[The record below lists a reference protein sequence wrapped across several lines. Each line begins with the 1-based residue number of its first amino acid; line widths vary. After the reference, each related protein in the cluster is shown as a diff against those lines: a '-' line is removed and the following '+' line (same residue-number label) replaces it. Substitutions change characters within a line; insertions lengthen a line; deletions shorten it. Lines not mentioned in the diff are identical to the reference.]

1 MKKIILVDGNN
12 LLFRSFYATAYQG
25 VIMRNSKGFPT
36 NALYGFINMMNK
48 IIKEEKPSYILVAFD
63 KGKTFR
69 HDKYDEYK
77 AGRIEMPDELRVQFP
92 KAKEVLDAFG
102 IKHFEIDN
110 YEADDIIGTLARIVD
125 EEDEFIATIVSS
137 DKDLLQ
143 LISDEVTVKL
153 LKQSGHIMMDR
164 DEFMRTYQ
172 VEPARMVDLKALMGD
187 ASDHIPGV
195 KGIGEVIMNTLSP
208 LTELKGIGEKTA
220 ISLLS
225 KYGSLDNLY
234 ANIESVTGKTKE
246 KLLADKDNAYM
257 SYDLA
262 TIYKEVPLD
271 FTLEDCKYEITDKS
285 KLAGILEELEFHS
298 LLRKLDLESLVEEK
312 SEEKDDTKELVID
325 DIGQFKNKDFAY
337 YLETR
342 GSIYSKSEI
351 LGIGIYDGEKGYF
364 INKDNIEKYRDIF
377 SSDVLKFTY
386 DYKKSLVV
394 LNSLDVKF
402 KNVSFDTMIA
412 AYLLDYVVKDDISF
426 VARSFDY
433 QLPIYEDTYGTDKRP
448 IAVEE
453 ERLKEICCQK
463 AQFIYGTRER
473 LLKELS
479 DDGELDL
486 FNNIEMPLAE
496 VLADMEITGIKVDV
510 DYLTKVEE
518 ELKEKLDA
526 KEKEI
531 YELAGTQFNIMS
543 PTQLAKVLFVD
554 LAIPYPKKVKDNK
567 FSTSKDILDKIK
579 NVNPIVDKIL
589 EYRTLAKLYTN
600 YAVGL
605 KAEVREDGRIHT
617 IFTQTLTRTGRLS
630 SISPNLQNIPA
641 RAEYSALIRKAFV
654 PDHNSKIL
662 SSDYSQVE
670 LRIFASMSK
679 AINLINAFVNNEDIH
694 TRTAADI
701 FKVDMSS
708 VTKDMRRTA
717 KAVNFGI
724 LYGISSFGLSEDL
737 GIDVKTAKKFID
749 DYLEN
754 YPGIRDFQAKE
765 IADAYANGYVRTLM
779 NRKRVIE
786 ELKNKNYMIRSSGER
801 MALNTPIQGTAADI
815 LKKAMVEI
823 YREFDKRNLKSKMLI
838 QVHDELVFNVLDD
851 EIDEVSE
858 IVRDI
863 MENTFKIDV
872 PLKVDIEIG
881 NNWYEAK

>member
-25 VIMRNSKGFPT
+25 VIMKNSKGFPT

-48 IIKEEKPSYILVAFD
+48 IIKEEEPNYILVAFD

-69 HDKYDEYK
+69 HDKYDSYK
-77 AGRIEMPDELRVQFP
+77 AGRIEMPDELKLQFP

-143 LISDEVTVKL
+143 LISDEVVVKL

-164 DEFMRTYQ
+164 DEFMKTYQ

-195 KGIGEVIMNTLSP
+195 KGIGE
-208 LTELKGIGEKTA
+208 KTA
-220 ISLLS
+220 INLLA
-225 KYGSLDNLY
+225 KYGTLDNLY
-234 ANIESVTGKTKE
+234 ANIDSVTGKTKE

-271 FTLEDCKYEITDKS
+271 FTLEDCKYGIIDKNQ
-285 KLAGILEELEFHS
+285 LANILEELEFHS
-298 LLRKLDLESLVEEK
+298 LLRKLDLEGSVEEK
-312 SEEKDDTKELVID
+312 REEKEETRELVID
-325 DIGQFKNKDFAY
+325 NIEQFKNKDFAY

-364 INKDNIEKYRDIF
+364 INKDNIEKYKDIF
-377 SSDVLKFTY
+377 SSDVWKFTY

-448 IAVEE
+448 IEVEE

-463 AQFIYGTRER
+463 AQFIYETRER

-510 DYLTKVEE
+510 DYLTNVEL
-518 ELKEKLDA
+518 ELKEKLDG

-531 YELAGTQFNIMS
+531 YELSGVEFNIMS
-543 PTQLAKVLFVD
+543 PSQLSKVLFED

-567 FSTSKDILDKIK
+567 YSTSKDILDKIIDFH
-579 NVNPIVDKIL
+579 PIVSKIL

-654 PDHNSKIL
+654 PDENSKIL

-679 AINLINAFVNNEDIH
+679 ATNLINAFVNNEDIH

-737 GIDVKTAKKFID
+737 GIDLKTAKKFID
-749 DYLEN
+749 DYLET

-823 YREFDKRNLKSKMLI
+823 YREFNKRNLKSKMLI
-838 QVHDELVFNVLDD
+838 QVHDELVFNVLDT
-851 EIDEVSE
+851 ELDEVSE

>member
-25 VIMRNSKGFPT
+25 VIMKNSKGFPT

-48 IIKEEKPSYILVAFD
+48 IIKEEEPNYILVAFD

-69 HDKYDEYK
+69 HDKYDSYK
-77 AGRIEMPDELRVQFP
+77 AGRIEMPDELKLQFP

-110 YEADDIIGTLARIVD
+110 YEADDIIGTLAKIVD
-125 EEDEFIATIVSS
+125 EEDEFVATIVSS

-143 LISDEVTVKL
+143 LISDEVVVKL
-153 LKQSGHIMMDR
+153 LKQSGHIMMNR
-164 DEFMRTYQ
+164 DEFMKTYQ

-195 KGIGEVIMNTLSP
+195 KGIGE
-208 LTELKGIGEKTA
+208 KTA
-220 ISLLS
+220 INLLA
-225 KYGSLDNLY
+225 KYGTLDNLY
-234 ANIESVTGKTKE
+234 ANIDSVTGKTKE

-271 FTLEDCKYEITDKS
+271 FTLEDCKYGITDKS
-285 KLAGILEELEFHS
+285 QLANILEELEFHS
-298 LLRKLDLESLVEEK
+298 LLRKLDLEGSVEEK
-312 SEEKDDTKELVID
+312 RKEKEDTKELVID
-325 DIGQFKNKDFAY
+325 DIEQFKNKDFAY

-364 INKDNIEKYRDIF
+364 INKDNIEKYKDIF
-377 SSDVLKFTY
+377 SSDVWKFTY

-394 LNSLDVKF
+394 LNYLDIKF

-448 IAVEE
+448 IEVEE

-463 AQFIYGTRER
+463 AQFIYETRKR

-486 FNNIEMPLAE
+486 FSNIEMPLAE

-510 DYLTKVEE
+510 NYLTNVEL
-518 ELKEKLDA
+518 ELKEKLEE

-531 YELAGTQFNIMS
+531 YELSGVEFNIMS
-543 PTQLAKVLFVD
+543 PSQLSKVLFED

-567 FSTSKDILDKIK
+567 YSTSKDILDKIIDFH
-579 NVNPIVDKIL
+579 PIVSKIL

-654 PDHNSKIL
+654 PDENSKIL

-679 AINLINAFVNNEDIH
+679 ATNLINAFVNNEDIH

-749 DYLEN
+749 DYL
-754 YPGIRDFQAKE
+754 
-765 IADAYANGYVRTLM
+765 
-779 NRKRVIE
+779 
-786 ELKNKNYMIRSSGER
+786 
-801 MALNTPIQGTAADI
+801 
-815 LKKAMVEI
+815 
-823 YREFDKRNLKSKMLI
+823 
-838 QVHDELVFNVLDD
+838 
-851 EIDEVSE
+851 
-858 IVRDI
+858 
-863 MENTFKIDV
+863 
-872 PLKVDIEIG
+872 
-881 NNWYEAK
+881 

>member
-25 VIMRNSKGFPT
+25 VIMKNSKGFPT

-48 IIKEEKPSYILVAFD
+48 IIKEEEPNYILVAFD

-69 HDKYDEYK
+69 HDKYDSYK
-77 AGRIEMPDELRVQFP
+77 EGRIEMPDELKLQFP

-110 YEADDIIGTLARIVD
+110 YEADDIIGTLAKIVD
-125 EEDEFIATIVSS
+125 EEDEFVATIVSS

-143 LISDEVTVKL
+143 LISDEVVVKL
-153 LKQSGHIMMDR
+153 LKQSGHIMMNR
-164 DEFMRTYQ
+164 DEFMKTYQ

-195 KGIGEVIMNTLSP
+195 KGIGE
-208 LTELKGIGEKTA
+208 KTA
-220 ISLLS
+220 INLLA
-225 KYGSLDNLY
+225 KYGTLDNLY
-234 ANIESVTGKTKE
+234 ANIDSVTGKTKE

-271 FTLEDCKYEITDKS
+271 FTLEDCKYGITDKS
-285 KLAGILEELEFHS
+285 QLANILEELEFHS
-298 LLRKLDLESLVEEK
+298 LLRKLDLEGSVEEK
-312 SEEKDDTKELVID
+312 REEKEDTKELVID
-325 DIGQFKNKDFAY
+325 DIEQFKNKDFAY

-364 INKDNIEKYRDIF
+364 INKDNIEKYKDIF
-377 SSDVLKFTY
+377 SSDVWKFTY

-394 LNSLDVKF
+394 LNYLDIKF

-448 IAVEE
+448 IEVEKE
-453 ERLKEICCQK
+453 KLKEICCQK
-463 AQFIYGTRER
+463 AQFIYETRKR

-510 DYLTKVEE
+510 NYLTNVEL
-518 ELKEKLDA
+518 ELKEKLEE

-531 YELAGTQFNIMS
+531 YELSGVEFNIMS
-543 PTQLAKVLFVD
+543 PSQLSKVLFED

-567 FSTSKDILDKIK
+567 YSTSKDILDKIIDFH
-579 NVNPIVDKIL
+579 PIVSKIL

-654 PDHNSKIL
+654 PDENSKIL

-670 LRIFASMSK
+670 LRVFASMSK
-679 AINLINAFVNNEDIH
+679 ATNLINAFVNNEDIH

-749 DYLEN
+749 DYLET

-823 YREFDKRNLKSKMLI
+823 YREFNKRNLKSKMLI
-838 QVHDELVFNVLDD
+838 QVHDELVFNVLDT
-851 EIDEVSE
+851 ELDEVCE

>member
-1 MKKIILVDGNN
+1 MKKIVLVDGNN

-25 VIMRNSKGFPT
+25 VIMKNSKGFPT

-48 IIKEEKPSYILVAFD
+48 IIKEEEPNYILVAFD

-69 HDKYDEYK
+69 HDKYDSYK
-77 AGRIEMPDELRVQFP
+77 AGRIEMPDELKLQFP

-125 EEDEFIATIVSS
+125 EDDEFIATIVSS

-143 LISDEVTVKL
+143 LISDEVVVKL
-153 LKQSGHIMMDR
+153 LKQSGHIMMNR
-164 DEFMRTYQ
+164 DEFMKTYQ

-195 KGIGEVIMNTLSP
+195 KGIGE
-208 LTELKGIGEKTA
+208 KTA
-220 ISLLS
+220 INLLA
-225 KYGSLDNLY
+225 KYGTLDNLY
-234 ANIESVTGKTKE
+234 ANIDSVTGKTKE

-271 FTLEDCKYEITDKS
+271 FTLEDCKYGITDKS
-285 KLAGILEELEFHS
+285 QLANILEELEFHS
-298 LLRKLDLESLVEEK
+298 LLRKLDLEGSVEEK
-312 SEEKDDTKELVID
+312 REEKEDTKELVID
-325 DIGQFKNKDFAY
+325 DIEQFKNKDFAY

-364 INKDNIEKYRDIF
+364 INKDNIEKYKDIF
-377 SSDVLKFTY
+377 SSDVWKFTY

-394 LNSLDVKF
+394 LNYLDIKF

-448 IAVEE
+448 IEVEE

-463 AQFIYGTRER
+463 AQFIYETRKR

-510 DYLTKVEE
+510 NYLTNVEL
-518 ELKEKLDA
+518 ELKEKLEE

-531 YELAGTQFNIMS
+531 YELSGVEFNIMS
-543 PTQLAKVLFVD
+543 PSQLSKVLFED

-567 FSTSKDILDKIK
+567 YSTSKDILDKIIDFH
-579 NVNPIVDKIL
+579 PIVSKIL

-654 PDHNSKIL
+654 PDENSKIL

-670 LRIFASMSK
+670 LRVFASMSK
-679 AINLINAFVNNEDIH
+679 ATNLINAFVNNEDIH

-749 DYLEN
+749 DYLET

-823 YREFDKRNLKSKMLI
+823 YREFNKRNLKSKMLI
-838 QVHDELVFNVLDD
+838 QVHDELVFNVLDT
-851 EIDEVSE
+851 ELDEVSE

>member
-25 VIMRNSKGFPT
+25 IIMRNSKGFPT

-48 IIKEEKPSYILVAFD
+48 IIKEEEPSYILVAFD

-69 HDKYDEYK
+69 HDKYLEYK
-77 AGRIEMPDELRVQFP
+77 AGRMEMPDELRLQFP

-110 YEADDIIGTLARIVD
+110 YEADDIIGTLAKKVD

-153 LKQSGHIMMDR
+153 LKQSGYIMMTR
-164 DEFMRTYQ
+164 EEFKNTYQ
-172 VEPARMVDLKALMGD
+172 VEPIRMIDLKALMGD
-187 ASDHIPGV
+187 SSDHIPGV
-195 KGIGEVIMNTLSP
+195 KGIGE
-208 LTELKGIGEKTA
+208 KTA
-220 ISLLS
+220 ISLLA
-225 KYGSLDNLY
+225 KYGSLDELY
-234 ANIESVTGKTKE
+234 NNIDSVSGKTKE

-262 TIYKEVPLD
+262 TIYRDVPID
-271 FTLEDCKYEITDKS
+271 FTLEDCKYKFINNDK
-285 KLAGILEELEFHS
+285 LRTILEELEFHS
-298 LLRKLDLESLVEEK
+298 LLKKLGLGESSVTKEAVKEEK
-312 SEEKDDTKELVID
+312 TLTIKDISE
-325 DIGQFKNKDFAY
+325 FKIRDFAF

-342 GSIYSKSEI
+342 GSIYSKSEV
-351 LGIGIYDGEKGYF
+351 LGIGIYDGEAGYF
-364 INKDNIEKYRDIF
+364 ISKDDILKYRDLF
-377 SSDVLKFTY
+377 NSDACKYTY
-386 DYKKSLVV
+386 DYKKNLVV
-394 LNSLDVKF
+394 LNKYNIKF
-402 KNVSFDTMIA
+402 KNVYFDTMIA
-412 AYLLDYVVKDDISF
+412 TYLLDYVVKDDISF
-426 VARSFDY
+426 VANSFDY
-433 QLPIYEDTYGTDKRP
+433 QLPVYEDVYGTDKRP
-448 IAVEE
+448 IEVSEE
-453 ERLKEICCQK
+453 KLKEICCSK
-463 AQFIYGTRER
+463 AQFIYETREKI
-473 LLKELS
+473 LKELS

-486 FNNIEMPLAE
+486 FTNIEMPLTE
-496 VLADMEITGIKVDV
+496 VLADMEITGVKVDV
-510 DYLTKVEE
+510 DYLDKVAL
-518 ELKEKLDA
+518 ELKAKLDE

-531 YELAGTQFNIMS
+531 YELAGSTFNIMS
-543 PTQLAKVLFVD
+543 PMQLAKVLFED

-567 FSTSKDILDKIK
+567 YSTSKDILDKIAF
-579 NVNPIVDKIL
+579 VHPIVEKIL

-605 KAEVREDGRIHT
+605 KEEVREDGRIHT

-641 RAEYSALIRKAFV
+641 RSEYSALIRKAFI
-654 PDHNSKIL
+654 PDLDSKML

-679 AINLINAFVNNEDIH
+679 ATNLINAFINEEDIH
-694 TRTAADI
+694 ARTAADI
-701 FKVDMSS
+701 FKVDIDK

-749 DYLEN
+749 DYLET

-823 YREFDKRNLKSKMLI
+823 FGEFKKRNLKSKMLI
-838 QVHDELVFNVLDD
+838 QVHDELVFNVLDS
-851 EIDEVSE
+851 ELDEVKE

-872 PLKVDIEIG
+872 PLKVDIEVG